1 MRRLLGPVI
10 LLALAFVA
18 VPIAAHADTSDF
30 TFDSFHADYTLTR
43 AADGT
48 SELAVVETLV
58 AVFPDFDQ
66 NRGIIRAIPNDYD
79 GVDLNTEVTSVVDE
93 NGSPVVYEL
102 YADGDFLDVSLGT
115 DEYVHGSTTYVIT
128 YTQQNVVRH
137 FDDTDSDEFYW
148 DLNGTGWDQPFGTV
162 SGVLH
167 VDPSLAASLSGNNA
181 CYTGQQDSTDTCPV
195 TADST
200 DFSVSVD
207 NLGPRENVTLVVG
220 FESGTFVAPVPTRGV
235 VTPIPWYIDLLSGAL
250 GVLGLGT
257 LGAAIAARVRSSRGA
272 AGRGTIIAQ
281 YSEPEGITIL
291 QSAYLESRSM
301 AAIPA
306 ALGRLAV
313 RKNIRILA
321 YAVEGTDEPYS
332 LQYLGSDRTNAE
344 DQAILAIL
352 FGENPEPGVTTPFGE
367 SQQSEARELFALGTK
382 ANDSL
387 ESAGFKERPPGRRVG
402 IALVAVQIVLGLI
415 ALLTLVFSAGSFNNV
430 SSFLWPTLL
439 VGTVAFIITALLSR
453 RPLRLTAKGAEAHEF
468 LLGMRLYLTV
478 AEEERL
484 KFLQSPTGAER
495 IDVGNNQEMIKLYEK
510 LLPWAVLWGVED
522 QWSKELAVR
531 IEADPSQQP
540 DWFVGQTA
548 FNSALFSNAVGGFQ
562 SAVYAPIS
570 GSGTSWSSS
579 GSSFGSTFSGGS
591 FGGGFSGGGGGGG
604 GAAAAS
610 PLRRRASRPS
620 GLPPW
625 HPPAG
630 GRPRACPAS

>member
-10 LLALAFVA
+10 LLALAFLA
-18 VPIAAHADTSDF
+18 VPTAAHADTSDF
-30 TFDSFHADYTLTR
+30 TFDSYHADYTLTR
-43 AADGT
+43 ASDGT

-58 AVFPDFDQ
+58 AVFPDYDQ
-66 NRGIIRAIPNDYD
+66 NRGIVRAIPNDYD
-79 GVDLNTEVTSVVDE
+79 GVDLNTEVSSVVDE
-93 NGSPVVYEL
+93 NGSPVAYEL
-102 YADGDFLDVSLGT
+102 YADGGFLDVSLGT
-115 DEYVHGSTTYVIT
+115 DDYVHGTTTYVIT

-167 VDPSLAASLSGNNA
+167 VDPSLASSLSGNTA
-181 CYTGQQDSTDTCPV
+181 CYSGPEGSSATCPV
-195 TADST
+195 TAESP

-207 NLGPRENVTLVVG
+207 NVAPRENVTLVVG
-220 FESGTFVAPVPTRGV
+220 FTTGTFVTPVPTRGV
-235 VTPIPWYIDLLSGAL
+235 PQPIPWYVDLLSGAV

-257 LGAAIAARVRSSRGA
+257 LGAAIAARVRSGRGA
-272 AGRGTIIAQ
+272 PGRGTVIAQ

-291 QSAYLESRSM
+291 QSAYLESRPA

-306 ALGRLAV
+306 ALVRLAV

-344 DQAILAIL
+344 DDAILIAL
-352 FGENPEPGVTTPFGE
+352 FGVNPQPGVTIPFGQ
-367 SQQSEARELFALGTK
+367 SQQAEALQLQAIG
-382 ANDSL
+382 AQASQSL
-387 ESAGFKERPPGRRVG
+387 VSAGFKERPPGLGVG
-402 IALVAVQIVLGLI
+402 IALVAAQIVLGLVTI
-415 ALLTLVFSAGSFNNV
+415 GTLVFSAGAFNNV
-430 SSFLWPTLL
+430 SNFLWPTLL
-439 VGTVAFIITALLSR
+439 LGSVAFIVTAVLAR
-453 RPLRLTAKGAEAHEF
+453 RPLRFTAKGAEAHEF
-468 LLGMRLYLTV
+468 LLGMKLYLTV

-484 KFLQSPTGAER
+484 KFLQSPSGAER

-548 FNSALFSNAVGGFQ
+548 FNSVVFSHAIGGFQ
-562 SAVYAPIS
+562 TTINPPVS

-579 GSSFGSTFSGGS
+579 GSGFGSTFSGGS
-591 FGGGFSGGGGGGG
+591 MGGGFSGGGGGGG
-604 GAAAAS
+604 G
-610 PLRRRASRPS
+610 
-620 GLPPW
+620 G
-625 HPPAG
+625 G
-630 GRPRACPAS
+630 GR

>member
-10 LLALAFVA
+10 LLALAFLA
-18 VPIAAHADTSDF
+18 VPSAAHADTSDF
-30 TFDSFHADYTLTR
+30 TFDSYHADYALTR

-48 SELAVVETLV
+48 SELAVVETIV

-79 GVDLNTEVTSVVDE
+79 GVDLKTEVSSVVDE
-93 NGSPVVYEL
+93 NGSPVAYEL
-102 YADGDFLDVSLGT
+102 YADGGFLDVSLGT
-115 DEYVHGSTTYVIT
+115 DAFVHGATTYVIT

-167 VDPSLAASLSGNNA
+167 VDPSLVTALSGHTA
-181 CYTGQQDSTDTCPV
+181 CYTGPEGSTATCPII
-195 TADST
+195 AESP

-207 NLGPRENVTLVVG
+207 NLAPHENVTLVVG
-220 FESGTFVAPVPTRGV
+220 FETGTFVTPVPTRGV
-235 VTPIPWYIDLLSGAL
+235 VQPIPWYVDLLSGAL

-257 LGAAIAARVRSSRGA
+257 LAAAIAARVRTGRGA
-272 AGRGTIIAQ
+272 ARRGTVIAQ
-281 YSEPEGITIL
+281 YSEPDGITIL
-291 QSAYLESRSM
+291 QSAYLESRPA

-306 ALGRLAV
+306 ALVRLAV

-332 LQYLGSDRTNAE
+332 LQYLGADRTNAE
-344 DQAILAIL
+344 DQAILDAI
-352 FGENPEPGVTTPFGE
+352 FGTNPEPAVTMPFGE
-367 SQQSEARELFALGTK
+367 SQQTEARELQSLG
-382 ANDSL
+382 AQADASL
-387 ESAGFKERPPGRRVG
+387 LSAGFKERPPGAGVG
-402 IALVAVQIVLGLI
+402 IALVVVQIVLGLVAI
-415 ALLTLVFSAGSFNNV
+415 GSLVVSAGLYNNV
-430 SSFLWPTLL
+430 SSFLWPTALI
-439 VGTVAFIITALLSR
+439 GTVAFIVTAVLAR

-468 LLGMRLYLTV
+468 LLGMKLYLTV

-484 KFLQSPTGAER
+484 KFLQSPSGAER

-531 IEADPSQQP
+531 IEADPSQQQP
-540 DWFVGQTA
+540 DWFVGQSV
-548 FNSALFSNAVGGFQ
+548 FNSLVFSNAIGGFQ
-562 SAVYAPIS
+562 TTINPPIS

-579 GSSFGSTFSGGS
+579 GSGFGSTFSGGS

-604 GAAAAS
+604 G
-610 PLRRRASRPS
+610 
-620 GLPPW
+620 G
-625 HPPAG
+625 G
-630 GRPRACPAS
+630 GR

>member
-18 VPIAAHADTSDF
+18 VPVAAHADTSDF

-79 GVDLNTEVTSVVDE
+79 GVDLNTDVTSVVDE
-93 NGSPVVYEL
+93 NGDPVVYEL
-102 YADGDFLDVSLGT
+102 YADGNFLDVSLGT
-115 DEYVHGSTTYVIT
+115 DEYVHGTTTYVIT
-128 YTQQNVVRH
+128 YTQQNVVRS
-137 FDDTDSDEFYW
+137 FADTDSDEFYW
-148 DLNGTGWDQPFGTV
+148 DLNGTGWGQPFGTV

-167 VDPSLAASLSGNNA
+167 VDPSLAASLSGNTA
-181 CYTGQQDSTDTCPV
+181 CYSGPQDSTAACPV
-195 TADST
+195 TMESPT

-207 NLGPRENVTLVVG
+207 GLGAGENVTLVVG
-220 FESGTFVAPVPTRGV
+220 FDKGTFVAPVPTRGV
-235 VTPIPWYIDLLSGAL
+235 VTPIPWYVDLLSGAL

-306 ALGRLAV
+306 ALVRLAV

-332 LQYLGSDRTNAE
+332 LQYLGHDRANAE
-344 DQAILAIL
+344 DQAILDIL

-367 SQQSEARELFALGTK
+367 SQQTEARALFALGSK

-387 ESAGFKERPPGRRVG
+387 ESAGFKERPPGRAIGVV
-402 IALVAVQIVLGLI
+402 LVAVQIVLGLI
-415 ALLTLVFSAGSFNNV
+415 ALGTLVTSAGNYNNV
-430 SSFLWPTLL
+430 STFLWPTLL
-439 VGTVAFIITALLSR
+439 IGTVAFIITAVLSR

-495 IDVGNNQEMIKLYEK
+495 IDVGNNQEMIKL
-510 LLPWAVLWGVED
+510 
-522 QWSKELAVR
+522 
-531 IEADPSQQP
+531 
-540 DWFVGQTA
+540 
-548 FNSALFSNAVGGFQ
+548 
-562 SAVYAPIS
+562 
-570 GSGTSWSSS
+570 
-579 GSSFGSTFSGGS
+579 
-591 FGGGFSGGGGGGG
+591 
-604 GAAAAS
+604 
-610 PLRRRASRPS
+610 
-620 GLPPW
+620 
-625 HPPAG
+625 
-630 GRPRACPAS
+630 

>member
-1 MRRLLGPVI
+1 VRRLLGPVL
-10 LLALAFVA
+10 LLALAFLA
-18 VPIAAHADTSDF
+18 VPAAAHADTSDF
-30 TFDSFHADYTLTR
+30 TFDSYHADYTLTR

-48 SELAVVETLV
+48 SQLAVVETLV

-79 GVDLNTEVTSVVDE
+79 GVDLNTQVSSVVDE
-93 NGSPVVYEL
+93 NGAPVVYEL

-115 DEYVHGSTTYVIT
+115 DEFVHGTTTYVIT
-128 YTQQNVVRH
+128 YTQENVVRH
-137 FDDTDSDEFYW
+137 FDDTNSDEFYW

-167 VDPSLAASLSGNNA
+167 VDPSLEASLSGNNA
-181 CYTGQQDSTDTCPV
+181 CYTGPQDSTNTCPV
-195 TADST
+195 TAESP

-207 NLGPRENVTLVVG
+207 NLGAHENVTLVVG

-235 VTPIPWYIDLLSGAL
+235 VQPIPWYVDLISGAL

-257 LGAAIAARVRSSRGA
+257 LGAAIAARVRSGRGA
-272 AGRGTIIAQ
+272 AGRGTVIAQ

-291 QSAYLESRSM
+291 QSAYLESRGT

-306 ALGRLAV
+306 ALVRLAV

-332 LQYLGSDRTNAE
+332 LQYLGSDGTNAE

-352 FGENPEPGVTTPFGE
+352 FGESPEAGVTTPFGE
-367 SQQSEARELFALGTK
+367 SQQSEAQELSALGTK

-387 ESAGFKERPPGRRVG
+387 ESAGFKERPPGRGVG
-402 IALVAVQIVLGLI
+402 IALVGVQIVLGLLAI
-415 ALLTLVFSAGSFNNV
+415 GTLVVSAGTFNNV
-430 SSFLWPTLL
+430 SGFLWPTVL
-439 VGTVAFIITALLSR
+439 VGTVAFIVTAVLSR
-453 RPLRLTAKGAEAHEF
+453 RPLRFTAKGAEAHEY

-495 IDVGNNQEMIKLYEK
+495 VDVGNNQEMIKLYEK

-531 IEADPSQQP
+531 IEADPTQQP

-548 FNSALFSNAVGGFQ
+548 FNSAVFSNAIGGFQ
-562 SAVYAPIS
+562 TTINPPVS

-604 GAAAAS
+604 G
-610 PLRRRASRPS
+610 
-620 GLPPW
+620 G
-625 HPPAG
+625 G
-630 GRPRACPAS
+630 GR